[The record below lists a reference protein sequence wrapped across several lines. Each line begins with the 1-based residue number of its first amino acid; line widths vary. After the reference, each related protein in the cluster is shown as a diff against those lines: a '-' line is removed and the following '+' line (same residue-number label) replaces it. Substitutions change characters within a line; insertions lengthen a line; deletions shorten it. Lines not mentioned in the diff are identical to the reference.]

1 MRLHPDVT
9 TADTPDGTVLLHL
22 TTGRY
27 WQLNATGSTV
37 LRGLLDGGEPEGI
50 AAELASLHGVDAAVT
65 REDVAAV
72 VDQLE
77 SAGLVMA

>member
-9 TADTPDGTVLLHL
+9 TTDTPDGTVLLHL

-37 LRGLLDGGEPEGI
+37 LQGLLDGSDPEGI
-50 AAELASLHGVDAAVT
+50 AAELASLHGVDEAATRKDVT
-65 REDVAAV
+65 AV
-72 VDQLE
+72 LDQLQ
-77 SAGLVMA
+77 SAGLVTA